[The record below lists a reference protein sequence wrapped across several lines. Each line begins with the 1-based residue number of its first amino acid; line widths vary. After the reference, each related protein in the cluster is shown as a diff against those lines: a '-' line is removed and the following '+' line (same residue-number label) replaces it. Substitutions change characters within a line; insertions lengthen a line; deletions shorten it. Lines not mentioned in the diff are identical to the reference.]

1 MKNRCYAK
9 KSRSKR
15 ANLTVTDEACQQVV
29 QEARQASSGRLAR
42 ELEEKSRLLARIQ
55 RLEACLQNNGVC
67 VPSL

>member
-1 MKNRCYAK
+1 
-9 KSRSKR
+9 
-15 ANLTVTDEACQQVV
+15 VTDEACQQVV

-42 ELEEKSRLLARIQ
+42 ELEEKSRLLVRIQ